1 VQSKKN
7 RYHQIFL
14 KYYLGLKRKMLFKAV
29 FVKKLFIGLEKVG
42 RNVVIQPTSKS
53 CPLLVSKSAGK
64 ICVKYKHLRK
74 SLW

>member
-1 VQSKKN
+1 
-7 RYHQIFL
+7 
-14 KYYLGLKRKMLFKAV
+14 MLFKAV
-29 FVKKLFIGLEKVG
+29 FVKKLFIGLENVG